1 MTFILV
7 VDDSAVDRCLISE
20 LLKKE
25 PGWTV
30 EIAEHGLAAM
40 EKIGQAVPDI
50 VLTDLQMPQMDG
62 LDLVAT
68 VHADYPGLPVIL
80 MTAHGSETLA
90 VEALKSGAASYVP
103 KSQLADIL
111 RSTVREVL
119 ALTAANR
126 SHERLIESLTS
137 TEFCF
142 SLENDAS
149 LIDAVVDLIQQ
160 MLSGVG
166 LCEPSQRL
174 QLGVVLDQALRNAM
188 YHGNLELSVEQM
200 QQACEEL
207 IQGRG
212 ARVIEERRRE
222 MPYCRR
228 KIAVNVRISPDEAR
242 FTVRDE
248 GPGFDVAAVLAQD
261 HSDALEGTAG
271 RGLLLMRTFLD
282 EVTFNERGNEVTM
295 TRRKQNHRD

>member
-1 MTFILV
+1 
-7 VDDSAVDRCLISE
+7 

-30 EIAEHGLAAM
+30 EVAEHGLAAM
-40 EKIGQAVPDI
+40 EKIGQAVPDV

-149 LIDAVVDLIQQ
+149 LIDAVVDMIQQ

-212 ARVIEERRRE
+212 ARVIEERRRQV
-222 MPYCRR
+222 PYCRR

-242 FTVRDE
+242 FTVCDE

-261 HSDALEGTAG
+261 HCGALEGTAG
-271 RGLLLMRTFLD
+271 RGLLLMRTFMD

>member
-1 MTFILV
+1 
-7 VDDSAVDRCLISE
+7 
-20 LLKKE
+20 
-25 PGWTV
+25 
-30 EIAEHGLAAM
+30 
-40 EKIGQAVPDI
+40 
-50 VLTDLQMPQMDG
+50 
-62 LDLVAT
+62 
-68 VHADYPGLPVIL
+68 
-80 MTAHGSETLA
+80 
-90 VEALKSGAASYVP
+90 
-103 KSQLADIL
+103 
-111 RSTVREVL
+111 
-119 ALTAANR
+119 
-126 SHERLIESLTS
+126 
-137 TEFCF
+137 
-142 SLENDAS
+142 
-149 LIDAVVDLIQQ
+149 VVDLIQQ

-271 RGLLLMRTFLD
+271 RGLLLMRTFMD

>member
-228 KIAVNVRISPDEAR
+228 KIAVNVAR

-271 RGLLLMRTFLD
+271 RGLLLMRTFMD